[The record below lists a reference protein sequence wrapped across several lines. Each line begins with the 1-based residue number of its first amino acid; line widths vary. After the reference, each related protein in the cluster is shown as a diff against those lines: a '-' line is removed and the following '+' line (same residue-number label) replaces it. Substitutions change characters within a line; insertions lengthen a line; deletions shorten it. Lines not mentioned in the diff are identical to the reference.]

1 MWKNIDSTNYKQYK
15 HNINL
20 SQESK
25 TYFKMI
31 SKEKSHLM
39 PLPTTTTIVTC
50 YLNSWIDAYIF
61 LFCFELLF
69 ISFLLLSH
77 NRIWWLLFGIIKY
90 SLTYNI
96 VFHGYIVYFTHIYY
110 INQLSFMTCPSYCF
124 FYYSFLIFRDYDL

>member
-25 TYFKMI
+25 TYFIMI
-31 SKEKSHLM
+31 SKEKSHII

-50 YLNSWIDAYIF
+50 YLNSWIDACIF
-61 LFCFELLF
+61 LFCFELLLSLF
-69 ISFLLLSH
+69 YSFHITEYGDYYLVLLNILWH
-77 NRIWWLLFGIIKY
+77 TILFSMAI
-90 SLTYNI
+90 
-96 VFHGYIVYFTHIYY
+96 YFTHIYY
-110 INQLSFMTCPSYCF
+110 INQLWFMTCPSYCF